1 MCVAACR
8 LLRCGRCG
16 EERYCGKACQV
27 HAWKAWHR
35 RECGSLGRLGAAAER
50 VDAAAAERVDAA
62 TATQAI
68 LLGRAARLAAADA
81 GAAARVAAIRPSGS
95 NSEAR
100 VHARSRALALARQVR
115 LLPED
120 GELADDEALLRLLAT
135 FDSNNF
141 GVLDSDEGLATQK
154 TVAAA
159 LCPEGAMLN
168 HSCEPTCFLSYA
180 SPPEGADR
188 CGRDQVFRCLHAVA
202 TGAELTHCYVD
213 AEAPFAERQAALMED
228 YGFTCECTRCQREAA
243 QEGAAGDR
251 EAVRAALAA
260 FETAALEDDPAE
272 ELRSLRGALAMLAGR
287 ESAAASAMALRIGD
301 AEAVT
306 ALAVGEM
313 RDAAAA
319 YERQATLRERFHA
332 PGHPR
337 IATDRAAAV
346 AALFAEGDLAAARQ
360 LVASAADDLALGLGE
375 RHPYAAAMRHAAAEF
390 GA

>member
-1 MCVAACR
+1 MRVACVAACR

-35 RECGSLGRLGAAAER
+35 RECGSLGRLG
-50 VDAAAAERVDAA
+50 AAAERVDAA

-188 CGRDQVFRCLHAVA
+188 CGRDQVFSCLHAVA

-228 YGFTCECTRCQREAA
+228 YGFTCACPRCES
-243 QEGAAGDR
+243 EVG
-251 EAVRAALAA
+251 V
-260 FETAALEDDPAE
+260 LES
-272 ELRSLRGALAMLAGR
+272 LRS
-287 ESAAASAMALRIGD
+287 
-301 AEAVT
+301 AE
-306 ALAVGEM
+306 
-313 RDAAAA
+313 
-319 YERQATLRERFHA
+319 
-332 PGHPR
+332 
-337 IATDRAAAV
+337 
-346 AALFAEGDLAAARQ
+346 
-360 LVASAADDLALGLGE
+360 
-375 RHPYAAAMRHAAAEF
+375 
-390 GA
+390 